1 MRDFSQHVKNITD
14 ATSRKEAIGIVEPV
28 MEMQLLREIKDKID
42 ELQTMKEIFKDQRII
57 IEDLLKLLDGPE
69 TALDGVS
76 QDELAVLVDSRLGDI
91 QWMIS

>member
-1 MRDFSQHVKNITD
+1 
-14 ATSRKEAIGIVEPV
+14 